1 MRAREIPSLALDSY
15 QRAAR
20 IALSNHLVTATYPDR
35 IALPLLRRWATEL
48 REDLLEMF
56 GYRLEVTETTARLF
70 PVMDELDSSQPA
82 RTASDRVFDR
92 RRYSYLALSLASLGR
107 AGSQIT
113 LSELADHVTAEAG
126 QVDGVELATD
136 RASDRDAFVDAVG
149 WLAARG
155 AISLAD
161 GDAGGWANNP
171 SAGEAL
177 YDIERSVVVALFR
190 PPRAVQHLRS
200 VTGLLAGSDLPME
213 DGADDEDA
221 VQSADPKE
229 TLRKVRRALV
239 EQPVVYFEDL
249 DQDGRT
255 ALAAL
260 KTVAEVELLTGLT
273 SERRAEGVMLIDTS
287 GRMSDTRFPST
298 GTIAQ
303 VALLLAGEISDRVID
318 PDSPELARHR
328 IQQDTDLVDRLD
340 AAIPGGGIFDDLAE
354 FGLRA
359 KNIADT
365 DSPVLYPFVENS
377 WLVSTVTDLVE
388 KFGRTFAAQWQADP
402 DGLRERAIAML
413 DRFRLIQ
420 SISGGVL
427 VLPAIARYRDVMV
440 SVKDRAPQTSL
451 FDDTASD
458 NTTSDNTASE
468 DTTVGDTA
476 IDNPA
481 EQGNRGAHD
490 D

>member
-20 IALSNHLVTATYPDR
+20 VALSNHLVTATYPDR

-48 REDLLEMF
+48 REDLLDLF

-70 PVMDELDSSQPA
+70 PVMDDLDESQPA

-92 RRYSYLALSLASLGR
+92 RRYAYLALSLATLGR
-107 AGSQIT
+107 AGNQIT
-113 LSELADHVTAEAG
+113 LSELADHVTSEAG

-161 GDAGGWANNP
+161 GDAGGWAHNP
-171 SAGEAL
+171 AAGEAL

-200 VTGLLAGSDLPME
+200 VTGLLTGSDLPM
-213 DGADDEDA
+213 DDEDDEDDTPR
-221 VQSADPKE
+221 SADPKE
-229 TLRKVRRALV
+229 TLRKIRRALV
-239 EQPVVYFEDL
+239 EKPVVYFDDL

-255 ALAAL
+255 ALAAV
-260 KTVAEVELLTGLT
+260 KTVADVELLTGLT

-287 GRMSDTRFPST
+287 GRMSDIRFPST

-303 VALLLAGEISDRVID
+303 VALLLAGEMSDRVVD
-318 PDSPELARHR
+318 PDAPELSRHP
-328 IQQDTDLVDRLD
+328 IHQESDLVDRLD

-354 FGLRA
+354 FGHGRSA
-359 KNIADT
+359 KAEALEP
-365 DSPVLYPFVENS
+365 SLYPFLENS
-377 WLVSTVTDLVE
+377 WLASTVTELVDR
-388 KFGRTFAAQWQADP
+388 FGRTFAAQWQADP
-402 DGLRERAIAML
+402 EGLRERAITML
-413 DRFRLIQ
+413 DRLRLIHR
-420 SISGGVL
+420 ISGGVL
-427 VLPAIARYRDVMV
+427 ILPAIARYRDVMV
-440 SVKDRAPQTSL
+440 SVKDRAPQNSL
-451 FDDTASD
+451 FDETTDGIETTEVD
-458 NTTSDNTASE
+458 NA
-468 DTTVGDTA
+468 
-476 IDNPA
+476 A